1 MKIGIFD
8 SGMGGLNVLKEI
20 VTKYP
25 NNQYIYFGDTLN
37 LPYGDKSK
45 DQLVQM
51 SSKIVAFL
59 EKQSVDL
66 IIIAC
71 GTCSCSVL
79 ETLKSK
85 FSIPIIGILESTI
98 NYIKERKYQKIGV
111 IATEMTIKT
120 NYFEQ
125 HLPEVEV
132 IPLAT
137 PKLVP
142 LIENNLIKT
151 SEFDYILKEYLGNF
165 KNVEALVL
173 GCTHYKLIEKNIL
186 HYLNLPL
193 IEMGKVL
200 SNSVNFSNCGSSKLT
215 LYFSDLNPNIQ
226 EYVNKMFNK
235 CEINEVRL

>member
-98 NYIKERKYQKIGV
+98 NYIKERKYQKIGI
-111 IATEMTIKT
+111 IATEMMIKT

-132 IPLAT
+132 TSLAT

-151 SEFDYILKEYLGNF
+151 SEFDHILKEYLGNF
-165 KNVEALVL
+165 KDVEALVL

-186 HYLNLPL
+186 DYLNLPL

-200 SNSVNFSNCGSSKLT
+200 SNSVNFSNDGKLKIT
-215 LYFSDLNPNIQ
+215 LYFSDLNPHIR
-226 EYVNKMFNK
+226 EYVNKRFNE